1 MKKEEM
7 KLSDILVESTMVSSK
22 NEARRFIEQGGV
34 KIDSQKTEEDFVVK
48 FEKEFVL
55 QIGKRKFRR
64 VVFRR

>member
-1 MKKEEM
+1 MFFC
-7 KLSDILVESTMVSSK
+7 K